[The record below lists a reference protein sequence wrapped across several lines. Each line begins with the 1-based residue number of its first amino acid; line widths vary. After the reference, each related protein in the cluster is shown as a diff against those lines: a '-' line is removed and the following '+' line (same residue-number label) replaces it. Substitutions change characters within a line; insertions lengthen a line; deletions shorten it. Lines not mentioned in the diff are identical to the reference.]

1 LAYGKQQENNVALTK
16 GFKRVASFLVIV
28 GIVGGG
34 LYGYRQYAKQHQQVD
49 FGTQQPDVS
58 SSTSNAGQSGINYA
72 MPASQPLVEQAPQ
85 PEISPGESPT
95 SAAAAQLQDSAPSNS
110 GMAALLNAGKK
121 KQ

>member
-16 GFKRVASFLVIV
+16 GFKRVASLLVIV

-34 LYGYRQYAKQHQQVD
+34 LYGYRQYSKQHQQQSD
-49 FGTQQPDVS
+49 WS
-58 SSTSNAGQSGINYA
+58 NSTSNAGQSSVNYS
-72 MPASQPLVEQAPQ
+72 MPSSQPLVEQATQ
-85 PEISPGESPT
+85 AAVSSTPEISPGESPT
-95 SAAAAQLQDSAPSNS
+95 SAPAVQLQDSAPSNS